1 MTSPVRFLLIGAAV
15 AATVAACRQPVE
27 KAEAPPPPAPAVAA
41 PQVSAEAPAPLAFD
55 SKTPYASVKL
65 NLPQSLKTQPDL
77 HAAVY
82 ARSVRDLR
90 QFLEG
95 AQSDH
100 TEGGSDGL
108 PPYEKLITVEAGAE
122 TGKLYSL
129 RREAYEFT
137 AGAHGNTLYTGLLW
151 DKAMKREIAPAD
163 LFRKG
168 ADLSALDQAL
178 CAAVNQA
185 KTARVPGS
193 QPVSLGGKDW
203 SCPRASQTPFVLTPG
218 TTPGK
223 AGGLTFMIGPYQVGP
238 YSDGAYSIAVPQSV
252 FRALLAPAYA
262 DEFAGQPIKSGDV
275 TPKRG

>member
-15 AATVAACRQPVE
+15 TATLGACRQPTE
-27 KAEAPPPPAPAVAA
+27 KAEAPPPVAPAAAPAVTTG
-41 PQVSAEAPAPLAFD
+41 SPAPLAYD

-65 NLPQSLKTQPDL
+65 KLPAVLATQPDL

-82 ARSVRDLR
+82 SRSVRDLR

-95 AQSDH
+95 AQADK
-100 TEGGSDGL
+100 TEAGGEEF
-108 PPYEKLITVEAGAE
+108 PPYEKIISVEPGAE
-122 TGKLYSL
+122 TGKLLSL

-168 ADLSALDQAL
+168 ADLSVLDQAL

-185 KTARVPGS
+185 KSARVPGS
-193 QPVSLGGKDW
+193 EPVALGGRDW
-203 SCPRASQTPFVLTPG
+203 SCPRAADTPFVLTPG

-238 YSDGAYSIAVPQSV
+238 YSDGAYSIAVPQAV
-252 FRALLAPAYA
+252 FRALLNPAYA
-262 DEFAGQPIKSGDV
+262 DEFAGQPVKSGDV
-275 TPKRG
+275 TPRR